1 MKTLDE
7 RAKEEAD
14 LLLDCAEEYESL
26 NICPAQA
33 CKLSTLIADQSKALT
48 KANERVD
55 ALVEHIADNDPEW
68 EKSTVDRIFKEYRD
82 EQAKQALQDKQETD
96 SE

>member
-7 RAKEEAD
+7 RAKEAVQYIEGEFTD
-14 LLLDCAEEYESL
+14 TGEPTDVYITTKEKM
-26 NICPAQA
+26 AQ
-33 CKLSTLIADQSKALT
+33 LIADQSKALT
-48 KANERVD
+48 KANERAD
-55 ALVEHIADNDPEW
+55 ALVEHIANNDPEW

-82 EQAKQALQDKQETD
+82 EQAKQETG